1 MNNETTHELIAIL
14 EQLEEFVAVRG
25 HDETPEEEHA
35 KERHHGAM
43 YNTRKLA
50 DTFLELE
57 RGGYSALGFSLIVDM
72 INRDCLEAA
81 N

>member
-1 MNNETTHELIAIL
+1 MNNETTHELLEIMESLAEFIAR
-14 EQLEEFVAVRG
+14 RG
-25 HDETPEEEHA
+25 HDETPEREHA
-35 KERHHGAM
+35 ETRHGGKT

-57 RGGYSALGFSLIVDM
+57 REGYTALGFSLIVDL
-72 INRDCLEAA
+72 INRDCLEAD